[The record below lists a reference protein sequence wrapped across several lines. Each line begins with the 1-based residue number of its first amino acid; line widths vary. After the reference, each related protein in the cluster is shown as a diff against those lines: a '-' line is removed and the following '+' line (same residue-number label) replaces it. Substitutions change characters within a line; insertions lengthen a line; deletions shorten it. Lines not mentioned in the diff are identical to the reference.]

1 MILRSHTAAT
11 ARIIS
16 SAINGNRDSEGD
28 TDDEDAQPRLSSKAR
43 GKLPEHSGLLRH
55 TGSSSLS
62 PLSPLTP
69 AASQSSSSRKRH
81 RASQP
86 AAPRKRGRSDANDD
100 HSNGEPEVIEISDS
114 EDDVPAT
121 TSRQA
126 TSAPVR
132 STDVRAGTS
141 QRSAHAQV
149 AEITPPSDLAAAFAI
164 MSNARRTVSRP
175 HNRCS

>member
-1 MILRSHTAAT
+1 MILQSHSAAT
-11 ARIIS
+11 VYIIS
-16 SAINGNRDSEGD
+16 SIVAGNENNDSNG
-28 TDDEDAQPRLSSKAR
+28 DDRDAQPRLSSKAR
-43 GKLPEHSGLLRH
+43 GKLPDHSALLRQ
-55 TGSSSLS
+55 SSSPALS
-62 PLSPLTP
+62 PPSPLTP
-69 AASQSSSSRKRH
+69 INSQSSSTRKR
-81 RASQP
+81 RRESQP
-86 AAPRKRGRSDANDD
+86 TAPRKRGRSDANDD

-149 AEITPPSDLAAAFAI
+149 AGITPPSDLAAAFAI
-164 MSNARRTVSRP
+164 MSGARRTVSRP